1 MAVYGGGIDLGSGLV
16 YNYSAGLVRHISQN
30 WRLRVW
36 DKWQVKGNFKPFF
49 TDIGIVYRFGT
60 IQK

>member
-1 MAVYGGGIDLGSGLV
+1 
-16 YNYSAGLVRHISQN
+16 LVRHISQN
-30 WRLRVW
+30 WGLAVSVG
-36 DKWQVKGNFKPFF
+36 QMAGVKGNFKPFF